1 MLESVSYVNERCT
14 HFTYSSYNFIIM
26 ESTTRDLYMKNAVND
41 TAVGAAHKFQT
52 DNAYSHI
59 VSASVSYSF

>member
-1 MLESVSYVNERCT
+1 
-14 HFTYSSYNFIIM
+14 M
-26 ESTTRDLYMKNAVND
+26 ESTTRELYMKNAVTD
-41 TAVGAAHKFQT
+41 TAVGEPHKFQT